1 MKKRVQRLADGMES
15 GGLVEFAENPG
26 DARAMHLLLTEASR
40 ATYHNALEREW
51 QWTNAI
57 AEDYVSKKAINLMPH
72 PTPAEQFDPS
82 NPRFTADRF
91 TLLTQM
97 REEAPVTFLPAL
109 DVYAVTRWQEVHDVL
124 GDAVTFASSEAFS
137 AGVHLAPEALAIY
150 SVTSPIF
157 AYNPINVD
165 KPLHTRLRDPLMAAF
180 SPKRTQSLAP
190 TVIADVEDLLDSI
203 AASGSQ
209 TDLLLT
215 LCKPLPLRTICRLLG
230 VPLADAEKLS
240 GWSNALVTF
249 QTPGLPIEVQVVA
262 AQGLRALEN
271 YIREMVAQ
279 KAATP
284 DDGLISALV
293 AGRAA
298 GENDLSEDELVADI
312 AIVFFAGHETT
323 INTIANAFHSLL
335 NQRDQWEAVVSGT
348 VDTEN
353 LIDELLRHDTSV
365 MGLYRRATVDTVIG
379 GVPVPQGATLW
390 VCYAAANRDPAQ
402 FDAPETLQCQRGKA
416 RQHLTF
422 SYGAH
427 YCVGS
432 LLARLQLREAVTR
445 AAKRFPEMHLAP
457 GVVVPEIPNHATRG
471 PITLPVLLK

>member
-1 MKKRVQRLADGMES
+1 ML
-15 GGLVEFAENPG
+15 
-26 DARAMHLLLTEASR
+26 
-40 ATYHNALEREW
+40 
-51 QWTNAI
+51 
-57 AEDYVSKKAINLMPH
+57 H
-72 PTPAEQFDPS
+72 PTAAEQFDPH

-91 TLLTQM
+91 TLLAQM
-97 REEAPVTFLPAL
+97 RADSPVTFLPAL
-109 DVYAVTRWQEVHDVL
+109 NVYAVTRWQEVHDVL

-137 AGVHLAPEALAIY
+137 AGLHLAPEASAIY
-150 SVTSPIF
+150 SLTSPLF

-180 SPKRTQSLAP
+180 TPKRTQSLAP

-203 AASGSQ
+203 AVSGTE

-240 GWSNALVTF
+240 GWSDALIAF
-249 QTPGLPIEVQVVA
+249 QTPGLPVEVQVEA
-262 AQGLRALEN
+262 AQGLRALDN
-271 YIREMVAQ
+271 YVREMIAL

-298 GENDLSEDELVADI
+298 GEHDLSEDELVADI
-312 AIVFFAGHETT
+312 AVVFFAGHETT
-323 INTIANAFHSLL
+323 INTLANAFHSLL
-335 NQRDQWEAVVSGT
+335 NRRDYWEAVASGT
-348 VDTEN
+348 VDTDN
-353 LIDELLRHDTSV
+353 LTDELLRYDTSV

-379 GVPVPQGATLW
+379 GVSVPQGATVW
-390 VCYAAANRDPAQ
+390 VSYGAANRDPAL
-402 FDAPETLQCQRGKA
+402 FDAPEMLQCPRGNA

-422 SYGAH
+422 GYGAH
-427 YCVGS
+427 YCVGP

-445 AAKRFPEMHLAP
+445 VAKRFPQMRLVP
-457 GVVVPEIPNHATRG
+457 GVVVPEIPHHGLRA
-471 PITLPVLLK
+471 PLTLPVLLK